1 MTDASIENPSA
12 TQPRKEKHARWL
24 REGSTIGAL
33 LLVLLSARA
42 SLADHYH
49 VPSGSMEPT
58 VHIGDRIF
66 VEKAAYGLRFPGSR
80 WWLSSVGVP
89 ERGDVVVFRSPEDG
103 TVLLKRVV
111 AVPGDA
117 VAVRAGVLWLNGR
130 ATSSP
135 VGERRAVETLGRE
148 HRLRLAAGGGPEL
161 SRRVVPEGKLLV
173 LGDNRGNS
181 RDGRFFGWVDLSEL
195 LGRARG
201 VYWRDGTPTWLRL

>member
-1 MTDASIENPSA
+1 MADASLERPPARRRLS
-12 TQPRKEKHARWL
+12 EKHSQWL
-24 REGSTIGAL
+24 REGFTIGAL
-33 LLVLLSARA
+33 LLVLLSARS

-80 WWLSSVGVP
+80 WWLSP
-89 ERGDVVVFRSPEDG
+89 ADIPDRGDVVVFRSPEDG

-130 ATSSP
+130 ATSTP
-135 VGERRAVETLGRE
+135 VGQLRALESLGRA
-148 HRLRLAAGGGPEL
+148 HRLRLGAGGGPEL
-161 SRRVVPEGKLLV
+161 SRRVVPAGKLLV

-181 RDGRFFGWVDLSEL
+181 RDGRFFGWVAASEL
-195 LGRARG
+195 LGRAHAI
-201 VYWRDGTPTWLRL
+201 YWRDGTPTWVRL